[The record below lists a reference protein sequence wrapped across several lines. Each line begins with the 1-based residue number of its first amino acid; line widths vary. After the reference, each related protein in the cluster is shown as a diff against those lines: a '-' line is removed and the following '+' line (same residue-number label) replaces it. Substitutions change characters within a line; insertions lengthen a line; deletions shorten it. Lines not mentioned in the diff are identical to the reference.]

1 MYYKNNCFN
10 DYRICLLLYIYNN
23 SLKINNNPIAV
34 INMDILSEKIT
45 KYYKDQKIPSNHELF
60 TDPLFP
66 PNTNSLLSLNKDGNF
81 IDEIDGKSKS
91 QYIDTS
97 EIVWKRASEI
107 FESDYTLFENSIEVN
122 DVKQG
127 DLGNC
132 YFLSSLAA
140 LAVFPNLIYQ
150 LFKTKTVSIYGYYEI
165 ILCID

>member
-66 PNTNSLLSLNKDGNF
+66 PNTNSINLYFYNIS
-81 IDEIDGKSKS
+81 I
-91 QYIDTS
+91 
-97 EIVWKRASEI
+97 
-107 FESDYTLFENSIEVN
+107 YTLLAISLRSASVSFQPRHGSVI
-122 DVKQG
+122 
-127 DLGNC
+127 DL
-132 YFLSSLAA
+132 
-140 LAVFPNLIYQ
+140 P
-150 LFKTKTVSIYGYYEI
+150 
-165 ILCID
+165 